1 MRFLVGCCRNR
12 GGVNTVMRTKADI
25 AANTGNQ
32 ELSSRGFTK
41 LDSGIVFSSVWR
53 PEHDIVR
60 VWIALLALC
69 DARGVVRSSVPA
81 LAHLCFIEVERLAKI
96 LKIFRTP
103 DPYSRIRD
111 HQGRKIKDI
120 EGGWLVLNYPRY
132 RNTLMQRKPFSHAE
146 RQSRY
151 RERQRTKG
159 SNGK

>member
-1 MRFLVGCCRNR
+1 MN
-12 GGVNTVMRTKADI
+12 AD
-25 AANTGNQ
+25 NQ

-53 PEHDIVR
+53 PKHDIVR

-81 LAHLCFIEVERLAKI
+81 LAHLCFIEVERLEEI
-96 LKIFRTP
+96 LNIFRGP
-103 DPYSRIRD
+103 DPYSRIKEHD
-111 HQGRKIKDI
+111 GRKIKDI

-151 RERQRTKG
+151 RERKRDKG
-159 SNGK
+159 SDAERDNK